1 MDLWLM
7 GTSLNDGPSISH
19 ETGISQKE
27 CLPVGASSVQH
38 VGQIAAAEGYG
49 PRLDAIASA
58 PKIGPVDGHLND
70 GPAIREPFGTNSNG
84 RPPVSIRGHEVQKS
98 NNSRGAGKNSW
109 ASLFGSTRGFSMTY
123 TPLTT
128 VGEKIVVTPFEEV
141 IS

>member
-1 MDLWLM
+1 MM
-7 GTSLNDGPSISH
+7 GRPSHTKLGSHRRISA
-19 ETGISQKE
+19 
-27 CLPVGASSVQH
+27 GASCVQH
-38 VGQIAAAEGYG
+38 VGQIAATEGYG